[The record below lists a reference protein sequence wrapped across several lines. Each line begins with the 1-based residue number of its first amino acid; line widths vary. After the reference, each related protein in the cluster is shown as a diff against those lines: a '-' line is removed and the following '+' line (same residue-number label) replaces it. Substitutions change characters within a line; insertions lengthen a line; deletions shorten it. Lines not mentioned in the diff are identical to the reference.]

1 MNTYLLGVA
10 AVAMAFCSVLIVSL
24 AVVQYQRGVS
34 TRRSLMIVQR
44 FGVRQSASAVL
55 EQGSEPSMVQ
65 EVITSVGMN
74 LVGSG
79 RRESL
84 RRSLAWAGQSTA
96 DDLVAHINRKVVFGA
111 VGLGLGCLFA
121 LQVGAFG
128 WLALPVLA
136 LAGFYLPDVLVYNR
150 GLKRTEEIQQ
160 TLPDALDLLNLCVE
174 SGLSLQAALNRVALH
189 QQGPVAAEFGRVLH
203 EMQLGVSR
211 AAAFE
216 SLGTRSKQPDMQRFV
231 AAMLQVDKL
240 GIPVAAVLREQALEM
255 RKKRH
260 ARARELAQKV
270 PVKILAPLL
279 LCFLPGLFI
288 VVLGPAAVNIAGI
301 FTGR

>member
-10 AVAMAFCSVLIVSL
+10 AVAMAFGSVLIVSL
-24 AVVQYQRGVS
+24 AVVQHQRGVG

-44 FGVRQSASAVL
+44 FGMRQSTDAVL
-55 EQGSEPSMVQ
+55 EQGSEPTMLQ
-65 EVITSVGMN
+65 EVISSVGMR
-74 LVGSG
+74 LVGPG
-79 RRESL
+79 RREAL
-84 RRSLAWAGQSTA
+84 RRNLAWAGRSTA
-96 DDLVAHINRKVVFGA
+96 DDLVAQVNRKVAFGT
-111 VGLGLGCLFA
+111 VGLGLGCVFA
-121 LQVGAFG
+121 LQVGALG
-128 WLALPVLA
+128 WLAPPVLA
-136 LAGFYLPDVLVYNR
+136 LAGFYLPDLLVYNR
-150 GLKRTEEIQQ
+150 GLKRAEEIQQ

-189 QQGPVAAEFGRVLH
+189 QQGPVAVEFGRVLH

-211 AAAFE
+211 SAAFE
-216 SLGTRSKQPDMQRFV
+216 SLATRSKQPDMQRFV

-288 VVLGPAAVNIAGI
+288 VVLGPAVVNVAGI
-301 FTGR
+301 FAGR